1 MHYSEKFKLL
11 TGMSEESEKYSID
24 RVKEVVINTSLVVAS
39 SVGLFAYA
47 VSVIS
52 RFFSGSFNLS
62 ILFESLALISL
73 LIVTYQ
79 RSKLSSNF
87 KALVIILLL
96 AFFSLSDAYF
106 YGLLSSAR
114 IYLILVPFFSIIY
127 FPLKRTIII
136 LFLVIT
142 CFFLFGYFHH
152 MGLLALPKG
161 YEPQHYILK
170 FYPWVI
176 NAIHI
181 TSVGLIVFSIT
192 RKFFVAFLELVNHL
206 QIRNKKITESERS
219 YREIF
224 NSTNEAIFIH
234 NAKTFEIMDV
244 NDIALQMYGFQSKNE
259 IIGSNIERL
268 SANTPSFNKTE
279 ANQKILRTIAE
290 GPQVFEWLGLNTS
303 GQQFWTEVSL
313 RKSEINGQGCV
324 LAVVRD
330 ISERKHYQKALN
342 ESQERYKT
350 LIETSKDGISL
361 MDIEGKMLFINRRK
375 AEMIGAI
382 NTDELVGTNAF
393 DLLTE
398 KSKKD
403 IAEKMP
409 SLLQQGYIDNLE
421 AEVMRFDGTIFSAE
435 FNVTVLKDSNGYPQY
450 LMDTMRD
457 ITRRKKAEL
466 ALKQSEEKYR
476 TLIDSM
482 NELVI
487 MADNNH
493 MVQFVNRKFTEILG
507 YAPEEIIGKEGY
519 KILHDPEDLKIVEN
533 ANRDRQNKK
542 VSSYELAFKA
552 KDGRKIDFLVSGA
565 PMFDSDGN
573 TIGSIGSMMDITE
586 RKKTEK
592 ALIESQQ
599 LFKTLAQMSPVGI
612 FRTRPDGYTTYVNPR
627 WCELSGLS
635 FDEALGQGWLSAVHP
650 IDRKQIENGW
660 NSKTQQS
667 DKSMAEYRFQRPD
680 GTIVWV
686 LGNALPE
693 IIDGELKGYIGTITN
708 ITDIKVALEKIELS
722 EKRFRDLADLLPQ
735 TVWEADLSGK
745 ASFLNKFGLELYG
758 FSAEEIYKGVNILS
772 TIITADRE
780 RATTNIQKRISG
792 ELLPSIAGEYTS
804 VKRDGTTFPIQVY
817 VSVIYESQTPVGLR
831 GITFDMTYVK
841 QAEKELRDSEE
852 RYRTIIEAFPDIIM
866 ISDLKGNIIFGNE
879 SMHRI
884 TGIQPSDY
892 SNLNRTARIHPDD
905 FDLVRNA
912 IIELLK
918 SERAHTPIIE
928 NRYIDA
934 SGRTLWLSGII
945 SKLNINDQIY
955 LQTIS
960 RDITDKKKIE
970 QELESYRDQLE
981 LLVQKRTE
989 ELASANEELSAI
1001 NEELYHQRESLE
1013 EALSNLQQAQKNLIQ
1028 AEKMASLGVLAAG
1041 VAHEINNP
1049 LNFIYGGVAGID
1061 TYFKENLTEHIEEV
1075 SPYVDAI
1082 FEGVKRAAT
1091 IVTSLNH
1098 YSRRDDLTPTECN
1111 IHSIIDNCLVMLQGQ
1126 IKGYIEVGKNY
1137 TSQKYVLVA
1146 SEGKLHQA
1154 ILNLLTNAVQAIDG
1168 EGSVTISTRVNKGLL
1183 QIEIVDSGCG
1193 IDPDDAPKILDP
1205 FYTTKAPGK
1214 GTGLGLYI
1222 TYTIIKE
1229 YEGAIDFE
1237 SEKGKGTKFTI
1248 TLPLLK

>member
-1 MHYSEKFKLL
+1 MINDEQ
-11 TGMSEESEKYSID
+11 KYSID
-24 RVKEVVINTSLVVAS
+24 RVKDVVINTSLVVAS
-39 SVGLFAYA
+39 SVGLIAYA
-47 VSVIS
+47 VSVTS
-52 RFFSGSFNLS
+52 RFLIESFNLS
-62 ILFESLALISL
+62 LIFESLVLLSL
-73 LIVTYQ
+73 LVVTHQ
-79 RSKLSSNF
+79 RSKLSCNT
-87 KALVIILLL
+87 KAHIIILLIIL
-96 AFFSLSDAYF
+96 FSLSDAFF

-114 IYLILVPFFSIIY
+114 VYLILVPFYSIIY
-127 FPLKRTIII
+127 FPFRRTVII
-136 LFLVIT
+136 LVFVIS
-142 CFFLFGYFHH
+142 CFFLIGYFHH
-152 MGLLALPKG
+152 LGLLALPNG
-161 YEPQHYILK
+161 FLPQLYVSR

-181 TSVGLIVFSIT
+181 TSVGLIVFYIT
-192 RKFFVAFLELVNHL
+192 RKFFIAFLDLVNHL
-206 QIRNKKITESERS
+206 ETRNKKITESERS

-234 NAKTFEIMDV
+234 NATTFEIVDV
-244 NDIALQMYGFQSKNE
+244 NDIALSMYGFQSKKE
-259 IIGSNIERL
+259 VIGSNAEKL
-268 SANTPSFNKTE
+268 SANTLSYNKTE
-279 ANQKILRTIAE
+279 VNQRILKTITE
-290 GPQVFEWLGLNTS
+290 GPQVFEWLALKSNGK
-303 GQQFWTEVSL
+303 QFWTEVSL
-313 RKSEINGQGCV
+313 RSSEINGQRCV

-330 ISERKHYQKALN
+330 ISERKHFEEALT

-350 LIETSKDGISL
+350 LIETSSDGISL
-361 MDIEGKMLFINRRK
+361 MDIEGKMLFINNRK
-375 AEMIGAI
+375 AEMIGAV

-398 KSKKD
+398 ESRTE
-403 IAEKMP
+403 IASKMP
-409 SLLQQGYIDNLE
+409 ILLQQGFIDNLE
-421 AEVMRFDGTIFSAE
+421 AEVKRFDGTVFSAE
-435 FNVTVLKDSNGYPQY
+435 FNVTVLKDSYGNPQY
-450 LMDTMRD
+450 LMDTMRN
-457 ITRRKKAEL
+457 ITDRKKAEL

-476 TLIDSM
+476 TLIESM

-493 MVQFVNRKFTEILG
+493 IVQFVNRKFTEILG
-507 YAPEEIIGKEGY
+507 YTPEEIIGKEGY

-533 ANRDRQNKK
+533 ANRERIDKK

-552 KDGRKIDFLVSGA
+552 KDGRKIDLLVSGA
-565 PMFDSDGN
+565 PLFDSEGN
-573 TIGSIGSMMDITE
+573 TVGSIGSMMDITK

-592 ALIESQQ
+592 ALMESQQ
-599 LFKTLAQMSPVGI
+599 LFKTLAEMSPVGI
-612 FRTRPDGYTTYVNPR
+612 FRTRADGYTTYVNPR
-627 WCELSGLS
+627 WSELSGLS

-650 IDRKQIENGW
+650 VDREQIEKGW
-660 NSKTQQS
+660 NTKTQQS

-708 ITDIKVALEKIELS
+708 ITDIKVALEKIEVS

-735 TVWEADLSGK
+735 TVWEADLTGN
-745 ASFLNKFGLELYG
+745 ATFLNKFGLELYG
-758 FSAEEIYKGVNILS
+758 YTNEEIKEGVNILS
-772 TIITADRE
+772 TIIPADME
-780 RATTNIQKRISG
+780 RASKNIQKRISG
-792 ELLPSIAGEYTS
+792 ELLPNIAGEYTS
-804 VKRDGTTFPIQVY
+804 IKRDGTTFPIQVY
-817 VSVIYESQTPVGLR
+817 VSIIYDNQTPLGLR
-831 GITFDMTYVK
+831 GITFDMTQVK
-841 QAEKELRDSEE
+841 QAEKELRESEE

-884 TGIQPSDY
+884 TGIQPTDY
-892 SNLNRTARIHPDD
+892 KNLNRSARIHPDD
-905 FDLVRNA
+905 FDIVRNA
-912 IIELLK
+912 IIDLLK
-918 SERAHTPIIE
+918 SEREHTPIIE

-970 QELESYRDQLE
+970 QELENYRDQLE

-1082 FEGVKRAAT
+1082 FEGVKRAAA

-1098 YSRRDDLTPTECN
+1098 YSRRDDLTHTECN
-1111 IHSIIDNCLVMLQGQ
+1111 IHSIIDNCLVMLQSQ
-1126 IKGYIEVGKNY
+1126 IKGYIEVKKNF
-1137 TSQKYVLVA
+1137 TSQGFVLIC

-1168 EGSVTISTRVNKGLL
+1168 EGVITISTRVSKGLL
-1183 QIEIVDSGCG
+1183 QIEIADSGSG
-1193 IDPDDAPKILDP
+1193 IDPEDAPKILDP

-1229 YEGAIDFE
+1229 YEGTIDFE

-1248 TLPLLK
+1248 TLPILK

>member
-1 MHYSEKFKLL
+1 L
-11 TGMSEESEKYSID
+11 
-24 RVKEVVINTSLVVAS
+24 
-39 SVGLFAYA
+39 
-47 VSVIS
+47 
-52 RFFSGSFNLS
+52 
-62 ILFESLALISL
+62 
-73 LIVTYQ
+73 
-79 RSKLSSNF
+79 
-87 KALVIILLL
+87 
-96 AFFSLSDAYF
+96 
-106 YGLLSSAR
+106 
-114 IYLILVPFFSIIY
+114 
-127 FPLKRTIII
+127 
-136 LFLVIT
+136 
-142 CFFLFGYFHH
+142 
-152 MGLLALPKG
+152 GLLALPNG
-161 YEPQHYILK
+161 FLPQLYVSR

-181 TSVGLIVFSIT
+181 TSVGLIVFYIT
-192 RKFFVAFLELVNHL
+192 RKFFVAFIELVNHL
-206 QIRNKKITESERS
+206 ESRNKKIIESERS

-259 IIGSNIERL
+259 IIGSNVEIL
-268 SANTPSFNKTE
+268 SANTLSYNKTE
-279 ANQKILRTIAE
+279 ANQRILKTVTE
-290 GPQVFEWLGLNTS
+290 GPQVFEWLALKSNGK
-303 GQQFWTEVSL
+303 QFWTEISL
-313 RKSEINGQGCV
+313 RGSVINGQNCV

-330 ISERKHYQKALN
+330 ISERKHFEEALN

-350 LIETSKDGISL
+350 LIETSSDGISL
-361 MDIEGKMLFINRRK
+361 MDVEGKMLFINNRK

-393 DLLTE
+393 DHLTE
-398 KSKKD
+398 KSRAE
-403 IAEKMP
+403 IASKMP
-409 SLLQQGYIDNLE
+409 ILLQQGFIDNLE
-421 AEVMRFDGTIFSAE
+421 AEVIRFDGTVFSAE
-435 FNVTVLKDSNGYPQY
+435 FNVTVLKDSNGNPQY
-450 LMDTMRD
+450 LMDTMRN
-457 ITRRKKAEL
+457 ITDRKKAEFS
-466 ALKQSEEKYR
+466 LKQSEEKYR
-476 TLIDSM
+476 TLIESI

-493 MVQFVNRKFTEILG
+493 VVQFINRKFTEILG
-507 YAPEEIIGKEGY
+507 YTPEEIIGKEGY
-519 KILHDPEDLKIVEN
+519 KILHDPEDLIIVEN
-533 ANRDRQNKK
+533 ANRERINKR

-552 KDGRKIDFLVSGA
+552 KDGHKIDFLVSGA

-592 ALIESQQ
+592 ALMESQM

-627 WCELSGLS
+627 WTELSGLS
-635 FDEALGQGWLSAVHP
+635 FDEALGQGWLRAVHP
-650 IDRKQIENGW
+650 SDRDMVSNGW
-660 NSKTQQS
+660 SSKTEKA
-667 DKSMAEYRFQRPD
+667 DKSMAEYRFQRSD

-708 ITDIKVALEKIELS
+708 ITDIKVALEKIEVS

-735 TVWEADLSGK
+735 TVWEADLTGK
-745 ASFLNKFGLELYG
+745 ATFLNKHGLDLFGYSLD
-758 FSAEEIYKGVNILS
+758 EIQQGVNVFS
-772 TIITADRE
+772 TLIPSDRE
-780 RATTNIQKRISG
+780 RARLTIQKRLNG
-792 ELLPSIAGEYTS
+792 ELLPTGSNEYTS
-804 VKRDGTTFPIQVY
+804 LKKDGSVFPCQAF
-817 VSVIYESQTPVGLR
+817 VSIISENSIPVGLR
-831 GITFDMTYVK
+831 GITFDMTQVK
-841 QAEKELRDSEE
+841 QAEKELRESEE

-879 SMHRI
+879 SMQRI

-892 SNLNRTARIHPDD
+892 NNLNRLAKIHPDD
-905 FDLVRNA
+905 HDIVRNA
-912 IIELLK
+912 IIDLLK

-1126 IKGYIEVGKNY
+1126 IKGYIEVDKNY

-1183 QIEIVDSGCG
+1183 QIEIADSGCG